1 MPGGGGGGG
10 HPDNTADWRA
20 LISSPT
26 AEQALPLAGHH
37 MALLSRQFLEGMQAM
52 KDSFSLAGLTTRNL
66 IISHEYIDNKRDLLS
81 SGEAV
86 MEEGGMDMGRP
97 GGGRDWDT

>member
-1 MPGGGGGGG
+1 MPGGGGGGGGGDG

-37 MALLSRQFLEGMQAM
+37 MALLSR
-52 KDSFSLAGLTTRNL
+52 
-66 IISHEYIDNKRDLLS
+66 
-81 SGEAV
+81 
-86 MEEGGMDMGRP
+86 
-97 GGGRDWDT
+97 